1 MEEVPASRVQQ
12 TSNKVPL
19 HDARDGVPHLA
30 CGRPDPPHGAPIV
43 QDRFPRA
50 GSVREREKGRI
61 NDKFSDSARPA
72 VHGLE
77 HLEKQMLSN
86 NPRASDASS
95 LRSGSRHTDEE
106 TGLVHNERVHALLGN
121 ALQEHLSL
129 RSTCNVTPELAIAVD
144 EAFHGLD
151 DILYA
156 DAGWILPDEEL
167 SDIVRLGG
175 FPTYGEL
182 LPSGVDKLVRL
193 LGMDASATFYD
204 LGAGTCRSLLHL
216 AMAQPHLR
224 KAVGIE
230 LSPTRLEYGELAY
243 EKLAAGGTVMC
254 PTEMRQG
261 NVEDKIY
268 QDATHVFVSSV
279 CFDDFLLRKIAENL
293 GESDSFRVLVSLRQL
308 PIQPHLVLLGRTT
321 LPNTFHGA
329 QPAFVYVRHGLDR
342 APAATLSEFLCTEG
356 ACWLPSHFQEA
367 REAFFIGEA

>member
-1 MEEVPASRVQQ
+1 MSH
-12 TSNKVPL
+12 T
-19 HDARDGVPHLA
+19 
-30 CGRPDPPHGAPIV
+30 
-43 QDRFPRA
+43 
-50 GSVREREKGRI
+50 
-61 NDKFSDSARPA
+61 FSDKVRPT
-72 VHGLE
+72 VHDLE
-77 HLEKQMLSN
+77 SLESQMLSN
-86 NPRASDASS
+86 NRGAPDTSS
-95 LRSGSRHTDEE
+95 LKSGTRLKDKATALMHDERAQ
-106 TGLVHNERVHALLGN
+106 GLLGA

-144 EAFHGLD
+144 EAFDGLD

-167 SDIVRLGG
+167 GEIVRLGG

-230 LSPTRLEYGELAY
+230 LSPTRLEYGELAH
-243 EKLAAGGTVMC
+243 EKLAAGGAVMC
-254 PTEMRQG
+254 PTEMREG
-261 NVEDKIY
+261 NVEDNIY

-279 CFDDFLLRKIAENL
+279 CFDDFLLRKIAQHL
-293 GESDSFRVLVSLRQL
+293 GESDNFRVLVSLRQL
-308 PIQPHLVLLGRTT
+308 PIQPYLVLLGRTT

-342 APAATLSEFLCTEG
+342 APAATLSEFVCAEG
-356 ACWLPSHFQEA
+356 ACWLPSQFQEA
-367 REAFFIGEA
+367 HEAFFIGEA